1 VGPDPRT
8 PSDPAEPSLSSL
20 RRDRLERAGAVL
32 LVFLLSLILFA
43 SGLAEP
49 LERQL
54 IVGRARLLDRPP
66 TGELAIVEIDAKSL
80 AQIRSWPWSRRYHA
94 ELLDRLH
101 ASKAGLVA
109 FDVDFSS
116 TSDEAGDAAFATA
129 IERDGLTIL
138 PTFQQSPS
146 DRPSADTIKTA
157 PAKLFGSAWIGGVN
171 IVPGKDGVVRS
182 YPAATMIGGQI
193 RPSMAVLLSD
203 NDDLADRAFQPDW
216 GIDENRIPRFSFVDV
231 INGRVPP
238 QAIAGKRIIV
248 GATAIELGD
257 RYTVP
262 RFGTVPGVVVQ
273 ALAAESLLQR
283 RAMTRSGVLPNLLAI
298 LLTAVALGMSRGRRF
313 GPTFTAQGAVVLT
326 LLLGVPVAVQA
337 RWPISIDS
345 AAALLCALG
354 CIAVRAGL
362 EVRRRHR
369 QSTLL
374 DVETG
379 LANARALEARLTD
392 STPSVVLAAAGVDR
406 FESIRNA
413 ISTDALADLVREVA
427 ARIETIAG
435 AQVHRIAP
443 DVLAWLMPSLDE
455 TNGPIAAE
463 LGLLFKEPVLTR
475 EGPVDV
481 HLTIGIDEDSARRN
495 ARSKIE
501 RGMAAITMARAAGE
515 DCHSYESLDPT
526 VRRQLSLMGELRR
539 GMKRGEVKVAYQ
551 PKLDIKHG
559 TIAHAEALVRWH
571 HPEEGVIAPDLFIP
585 LAESTG
591 VVRELTAYVI
601 TQALAD
607 CATFR
612 KSGAPLR
619 VAVNVS
625 AADIGRGD
633 FVRQIRG
640 LIADAGVQPEF
651 LALEITESAILG
663 SPRKAIE
670 ALTEFREMGI
680 ELSVDDYGTGQS
692 TLSYLKQLPVSELK
706 IDKSFITAMCDDEN
720 DRIMVK
726 STIDLAH
733 ELGLKVVA
741 EGVEDDRTLDA
752 LRSLGCDY
760 AQGYLVGKAMPVR
773 DLIELNDRVHFVER
787 GSPTPLLVS
796 ARTVTR
802 SAA

>member
-1 VGPDPRT
+1 LAADRT
-8 PSDPAEPSLSSL
+8 TLSDPAEPSPSSA
-20 RRDRLERAGAVL
+20 RRDRIERAGAVL
-32 LVFLLSLILFA
+32 LVVLLSVVLLV

-49 LERQL
+49 FERQL
-54 IVGRARLLDRPP
+54 IVSRSRLLDRPP
-66 TGELAIVEIDAKSL
+66 TDEVVIVEIDAKSL
-80 AQIRSWPWSRRYHA
+80 AQIRRWPWSRGYHA
-94 ELLDRLH
+94 KLLDRLH

-116 TSDEAGDAAFATA
+116 SSDTAGDEAFAKA
-129 IERDGLTIL
+129 LNNDGLTIL

-146 DRPSADTIKTA
+146 DRPSVEMIKTE
-157 PAKLFGSAWIGGVN
+157 PAKAFSSAWIGGVN

-182 YPAATMIGGQI
+182 YPAATMIDGQI
-193 RPSMAVLLSD
+193 RPSMAVLLSEND
-203 NDDLADRAFQPDW
+203 NLADRAFQPDW
-216 GIDENRIPRFSFVDV
+216 SIDENRIPRYSFVDV
-231 INGRVPP
+231 VNGRVSP
-238 QAIAGKRIIV
+238 QAFAGKRVLV

-273 ALAAESLLQR
+273 ALATESLLQG
-283 RAMTRSGVLPNLLAI
+283 RAMVRSGILPNLLTI
-298 LLTAVALGMSRGRRF
+298 LLTATALGMSCGRRF
-313 GPTFTAQGAVVLT
+313 APTFAAQVAVVFL
-326 LLLGVPVAVQA
+326 LLLGLPFAAQT
-337 RWPISIDS
+337 RWPVSVDS
-345 AAALLCALG
+345 AAALLCAMG
-354 CIAVRAGL
+354 CVFARVGL
-362 EVRRRHR
+362 EIRRRHR
-369 QSTLL
+369 QSALL
-374 DVETG
+374 DMETG
-379 LANARALEARLTD
+379 LANAHALEARLIEVAGSPT
-392 STPSVVLAAAGVDR
+392 VLAAAGIDR
-406 FESIRNA
+406 FESIRDA
-413 ISTDALADLVREVA
+413 ISTDALADLVREA
-427 ARIETIAG
+427 AGRIETLSG
-435 AQVHRIAP
+435 SRVYRIAP
-443 DVLAWLMPSLDE
+443 DVLAWLMPAPDE
-455 TNGPIAAE
+455 VNGPIARE
-463 LGLLFKEPVLTR
+463 LARLFQEPVQTR

-481 HLTIGIDEDSARRN
+481 HVTIGMDEEAVGQN
-495 ARSKIE
+495 ARSRIE

-515 DCHSYESLDPT
+515 DCHLYESIDPA

-551 PKLDIKHG
+551 PKLDIRRG
-559 TIAHAEALVRWH
+559 TITHAEALVRWY

-601 TQALAD
+601 SQAIAD
-607 CATFR
+607 CTSFHECG
-612 KSGAPLR
+612 SPLR

-633 FVRQIRG
+633 FVGQIRKV
-640 LIADAGVQPEF
+640 IVDAEMDPSC

-706 IDKSFITAMCDDEN
+706 IDKSFVTSMCDNEN

-733 ELGLKVVA
+733 QLGLKVVA
-741 EGVEDDRTLDA
+741 EGVEDERTLDL

-760 AQGYLVGKAMPVR
+760 AQGYLIGKAMSVD
-773 DLIELNDRVHFVER
+773 DL
-787 GSPTPLLVS
+787 SLL
-796 ARTVTR
+796 AREHEIRAKV
-802 SAA
+802 A

>member
-1 VGPDPRT
+1 MADPR
-8 PSDPAEPSLSSL
+8 PRLEPAEPSPSSL

-32 LVFLLSLILFA
+32 LVFLLSVVLFV

-54 IVGRARLLDRPP
+54 IVARARLLDRPP

-94 ELLDRLH
+94 QLLDRLH
-101 ASKAGLVA
+101 ASKSGIVA

-116 TSDEAGDAAFATA
+116 TSDAAGDGALAKA

-146 DRPSADTIKTA
+146 DRPSADTIKTE

-182 YPAATMIGGQI
+182 YPAATMIGGRI

-216 GIDENRIPRFSFVDV
+216 AIDENKIPRFSFVDV
-231 INGRVPP
+231 VNGRVPP

-273 ALAAESLLQR
+273 ALATESLLQR
-283 RAMTRSGVLPNLLAI
+283 RAITRSGILPNLLSI
-298 LLTAVALGMSRGRRF
+298 LLTAVALGTSRGRRF
-313 GPTFTAQGAVVLT
+313 IPTFAAQGAAVLA
-326 LLLGVPVAVQA
+326 LLLGIPAAVQA
-337 RWPISIDS
+337 RWPISLDS

-354 CIAVRAGL
+354 CIAVRVGL

-374 DVETG
+374 DMETG

-392 STPSVVLAAAGVDR
+392 SAESVGLAAAGIDR

-413 ISTDALADLVREVA
+413 IGTDALADLVREVA
-427 ARIETIAG
+427 ARVESVAG
-435 AQVHRIAP
+435 AQAYRIAP
-443 DVLAWLMPSLDE
+443 DVLAWLMPSPGD
-455 TNGPIAAE
+455 TNGSIATE
-463 LGLLFKEPVLTR
+463 LGRLFVEPVLTR
-475 EGPVDV
+475 EGPVDI
-481 HLTIGIDEDSARRN
+481 HLTIGMDEDPVGRD
-495 ARSKIE
+495 ARSRIE
-501 RGMAAITMARAAGE
+501 RGMTAISMARAAGE
-515 DCHSYESLDPT
+515 DYHSYESIDPS

-539 GMKRGEVKVAYQ
+539 GMTRGEVKVAYQ
-551 PKLDIKHG
+551 PKLDIKRG

-571 HPEEGVIAPDLFIP
+571 HPDEGAIAPDLFIP

-607 CATFR
+607 CATFHETG
-612 KSGAPLR
+612 SPLR

-625 AADIGRGD
+625 AADIGRSD
-633 FVRQIRG
+633 FVRQIRD
-640 LIADAGVQPEF
+640 LIADSGVEPGC

-706 IDKSFITAMCDDEN
+706 IDKSFITSMCDDEN

-726 STIDLAH
+726 STIELAH

-760 AQGYLVGKAMPVR
+760 AQGYLIGKAMSVQ
-773 DLIELNDRVHFVER
+773 DLVELNHRDWFDKR
-787 GSPTPLLVS
+787 G
-796 ARTVTR
+796 ARTAPPASAGSVMR

>member
-1 VGPDPRT
+1 MADPRNL
-8 PSDPAEPSLSSL
+8 SDPAEPSPTLA
-20 RRDRLERAGAVL
+20 RRDRLERVGAVL
-32 LVFLLSLILFA
+32 LVVVLSAVLLI

-54 IVGRARLLDRPP
+54 IVSRARLLDRTP
-66 TGELAIVEIDAKSL
+66 TGEVAIVEIDAKSL
-80 AQIRSWPWSRRYHA
+80 SQIRSWPWSRRYYA
-94 ELLDRLH
+94 QLLDRLR
-101 ASKAGLVA
+101 ASNAAIVA

-116 TSDEAGDAAFATA
+116 TSDAAGDSAFANA
-129 IERDGLTIL
+129 IGRDGLTIL

-146 DRPSADTIKTA
+146 DRPSADMIKTE

-182 YPAATMIGGQI
+182 YPAATTIAGQI

-216 GIDENRIPRFSFVDV
+216 SIDENRIPRFSFTDV
-231 INGRVPP
+231 INGRVPRG
-238 QAIAGKRIIV
+238 ALAGKRILV

-257 RYTVP
+257 RYTIP

-283 RAMTRSGVLPNLLAI
+283 RAMTRSGILPNFLTI
-298 LLTAVALGMSRGRRF
+298 LLTAVALGTNRKRRL
-313 GPTFTAQGAVVLT
+313 GPTFATRGAAVLV
-326 LLLGVPVAVQA
+326 LLLGVPLALQA
-337 RWPISIDS
+337 RWPVSLDS

-354 CIAVRAGL
+354 CIAARVGL

-369 QSTLL
+369 ESASL
-374 DVETG
+374 DLETG

-392 STPSVVLAAAGVDR
+392 SPQSAVLAAAGIDR

-413 ISTDALADLVREVA
+413 LSTDALAELVREVA
-427 ARIETIAG
+427 GRIETIHR
-435 AQVHRIAP
+435 AQVYRIAP
-443 DVLAWLMPSLDE
+443 DVLAWLMPAPSE
-455 TNGPIAAE
+455 MKGPIAAE
-463 LGLLFKEPVLTR
+463 IARLFKEPVVTR

-481 HLTIGIDEDSARRN
+481 HLTIGMDEEPVGRN
-495 ARSKIE
+495 ARPKIE

-515 DCHSYESLDPT
+515 DCHSYESIDPA

-539 GMKRGEVKVAYQ
+539 GMTRGEVKVAYQ
-551 PKLDIKHG
+551 PKLDIKRG
-559 TIAHAEALVRWH
+559 TITHAEALVRWH

-601 TQALAD
+601 SQAMDD
-607 CATFR
+607 CASLCE
-612 KSGAPLR
+612 SGSPLR
-619 VAVNVS
+619 IAVNVS

-633 FVRQIRG
+633 FVAEIRD
-640 LIADAGVQPEF
+640 LIANAGVDPTC

-680 ELSVDDYGTGQS
+680 DLSIDDYGTGQS

-706 IDKSFITAMCDDEN
+706 IDKSFVTSMCDNEN

-741 EGVEDDRTLDA
+741 EGVEDDRILDA
-752 LRSLGCDY
+752 LRSLRCDY
-760 AQGYLVGKAMPVR
+760 AQGYLIGKAMSVE
-773 DLIELNDRVHFVER
+773 DL
-787 GSPTPLLVS
+787 TLLSGLGGTLSKV
-796 ARTVTR
+796 A
-802 SAA
+802 